1 VAVIPTAD
9 TPFDQIKIHEATIMD
24 KATDLALVMIT
35 VAGAILTLVARK
47 IGRAKNRNARGTN
60 CSSNCGCI
68 KSSAPLTTTLHPIT
82 PSVAGEPRKGR

>member
-1 VAVIPTAD
+1 
-9 TPFDQIKIHEATIMD
+9 MD

-35 VAGAILTLVARK
+35 VTGAILTLVARK
-47 IGRAKNRNARGTN
+47 IGRPEPRNARNNN